1 MDKLKEILENLIKS
15 LNANGEPSLI
25 KLVFGDLRKKSLPYK
40 KVTIRPVKI
49 GGSFVFQAEYT
60 YTNKVIH
67 EADKCL
73 YGGRR
78 NAGARCKT
86 GQPKSDFAKNR
97 RFQ

>member
-60 YTNKVIH
+60 
-67 EADKCL
+67 
-73 YGGRR
+73 
-78 NAGARCKT
+78 
-86 GQPKSDFAKNR
+86 
-97 RFQ
+97 